1 MQKVYKNVSFP
12 FTKQKVDDKG
22 DKNDNSG
29 VEYWYFDS
37 ADTTL
42 AMRTDKESGSYYL
55 KDVGHQDWSKNV
67 NSSSNTSG
75 VSNTY
80 GFFPFNET
88 AAKCSASNYNYGFGT
103 KLEFKFRLTEDGQV
117 VGTDG
122 SKHPIKFNF
131 SGDDDV
137 WVYVDGKLALDV
149 GGAHGKVTGQID
161 FKNKIATVSNTK
173 KSQNESSNE
182 GAPTTSSVEIKGSNS
197 DEHTLTM
204 FYMER
209 GMWESNM
216 KVSFNF
222 PDENEF
228 AVEKK
233 VDTTGVNTD
242 LFPASLFEDASVF
255 PFTIQNQ
262 ATHYAPKATESSDAK
277 SPKTYNDSFSAEKL
291 SKTSSQN
298 TFETKDEMAGQK
310 NVVYWKAIRDDAEG
324 EYVNKKDLESYNRQ
338 KEKHLMHLI
347 QMHSCNSRCTMT
359 IRTFRDLQV
368 PIWNW
373 KIPWDEK
380 KEVIFQERLTE
391 TVVLYRKKWNT
402 IQVDLSKL
410 QGDKTFDYSKIK
422 NIKFNYNFERDIY
435 LDDFIFIPSV
445 VAAAKTGFV
454 TQQQDIPDY
463 GSATSGT
470 LKYRK
475 EHSIHYQKGWL
486 IKTVQNRQ

>member
-1 MQKVYKNVSFP
+1 M
-12 FTKQKVDDKG
+12 
-22 DKNDNSG
+22 
-29 VEYWYFDS
+29 
-37 ADTTL
+37 
-42 AMRTDKESGSYYL
+42 
-55 KDVGHQDWSKNV
+55 
-67 NSSSNTSG
+67 
-75 VSNTY
+75 
-80 GFFPFNET
+80 
-88 AAKCSASNYNYGFGT
+88 
-103 KLEFKFRLTEDGQV
+103 
-117 VGTDG
+117 
-122 SKHPIKFNF
+122 
-131 SGDDDV
+131 
-137 WVYVDGKLALDV
+137 YVDGKLALDV

-161 FKNKIATVSNTK
+161 LKNKIATVSNTK

-324 EYVNKKDLESYNRQ
+324 EYVNKRFGIIQPAKGETFDASDTNAFLQFKMYYDYQDIPGLTSTYLELEDSLGRKKGGYLSG
-338 KEKHLMHLI
+338 KTYG
-347 QMHSCNSRCTMT
+347 NSS
-359 IRTFRDLQV
+359 LVQ
-368 PIWNW
+368 
-373 KIPWDEK
+373 
-380 KEVIFQERLTE
+380 
-391 TVVLYRKKWNT
+391 KKWNT

-470 LKYRK
+470 LKYPEGAQYTLSKKDGSSKLYRIDSDGKFALADGETATFSDQFRRGSYIAVSEDVNSSVFDTTWTLYENGQAVSTMEKGTTVENEDPIPLVKNVESNTIRDGRK
-475 EHSIHYQKGWL
+475 EVYRLGFKAM
-486 IKTVQNRQ
+486 V